1 MQRKSS
7 SKENIQMP
15 GCYGY
20 GYQGKWLE
28 AEGGYSSQCL
38 PRHSAKLKGMYNWW
52 YYRYFSFISNCY
64 LGALCK
70 GHCTLQV
77 VHGIRSGYTG
87 DFGIHCAVTTVYNAL
102 NVSAWMNLSVTWGW
116 YNFNQKPDNWK
127 LKTKN
132 NWKVKTRKT
141 WDVVVGEH
149 WEQKYVY
156 IP

>member
-1 MQRKSS
+1 MDTVTKASGWKLRVDTPRSVYQDIQQN
-7 SKENIQMP
+7 SKVCIID
-15 GCYGY
+15 GIID
-20 GYQGKWLE
+20 
-28 AEGGYSSQCL
+28 
-38 PRHSAKLKGMYNWW
+38 
-52 YYRYFSFISNCY
+52 IS
-64 LGALCK
+64 LLFQIATLCK

-77 VHGIRSGYTG
+77 VHGIRSGYTW
-87 DFGIHCAVTTVYNAL
+87 DCAVTTVYNAL